1 MSSALLFVYHA
12 VMVAASESKS
22 MFTYQDRV
30 RSYRGVS
37 REDGDLI
44 LSELGALFGRL
55 ERRLFAEQCAG
66 RSLPM
71 LKRSWISEHRIPARL
86 FNSLR
91 VSVEGKGES
100 RPGVDAAGARANRA
114 CHRPGLN
121 GCSKLESQDDSRFK
135 VHQKRRRLFSCG
147 PGLPP
152 WYPLC
157 QQAGPG

>member
-91 VSVEGKGES
+91 VSVEGKVRAVRTSMQRG
-100 RPGVDAAGARANRA
+100 AGSTRA
-114 CHRPGLN
+114 CHRPG
-121 GCSKLESQDDSRFK
+121 
-135 VHQKRRRLFSCG
+135 
-147 PGLPP
+147 
-152 WYPLC
+152 
-157 QQAGPG
+157 